1 MTIALLQ
8 KNVKR
13 ENQRVI
19 CLSVTS
25 ETRYDT
31 RDQRES
37 LRGGAP
43 RTKSGQIFTNFGK
56 FWKILGKICTSQ
68 TFNKVN
74 TKKCFSIKYDFVV
87 FPCIIVESIFE
98 AI

>member
-1 MTIALLQ
+1 M
-8 KNVKR
+8 
-13 ENQRVI
+13 
-19 CLSVTS
+19 SVTS
-25 ETRYDT
+25 ETRNDT

-56 FWKILGKICTSQ
+56 FWEILGKICTSQ
-68 TFNKVN
+68 TFDKVN
-74 TKKCFSIKYDFVV
+74 TKKCFSIHFVFVV
-87 FPCIIVESIFE
+87 FPCIIFDYVLE